1 MTSMNYEVTVKL
13 HRDFVR
19 VDGNNITI
27 GLTSRPEKGK
37 ANVELI
43 KKLARHFNVSSSQVR
58 IMSGFK
64 SKRKIVEIIEV

>member
-1 MTSMNYEVTVKL
+1 MTSMKYEVTVKL

-58 IMSGFK
+58 IISGFK

>member
-1 MTSMNYEVTVKL
+1 MTSMKYEVTVKL

-43 KKLARHFNVSSSQVR
+43 KKLARHFNVSSTQVR
-58 IMSGFK
+58 IITGFK